1 MQAACTTQVVE
12 KTDDVNGVENVDF
25 RLVEWLCNPTEKPIR
40 ATIVEYPAE
49 KQILIDISPSQAD
62 EWNFFARLIDAHE
75 HWLRE
80 IRRKHPKE
88 LRRCYVAAEAKD
100 RVRVIGT
107 CLLELCRQHQLLP
120 LTSDVRNYVKRK
132 ADGFSKKT
140 QRHAITTVAASRAS
154 IWAERRKVP
163 SLSMQELRTW
173 IPLEPDDY
181 QERTL
186 LEQDRIPWATPPQNQ
201 PPSQL
206 TTQELQTWEPL
217 EVDDYQ
223 ERMVLEQSR
232 IPFCTSPQNRP
243 VKHLGLCAAFAD
255 LASVVKPGKSAQVSR
270 YGHYTEAARSNDGNT
285 IVLTSKFG
293 LLKTLTKTTVQR
305 ADQFTTTVMA
315 KYSHPVRFTGR
326 DGVVT
331 YADTEQETTVRFD
344 QNEEN
349 TVEDAG
355 RSGVG
360 EAARE
365 MLSAIAPETTL
376 LTAHEQKRR
385 AERGDQREIPTAS
398 TVPNRI
404 RVKTA
409 GNKYE
414 PNSCVG
420 ILTPTAWRSILYHK
434 VRINPRE
441 QTFTIEEKTYP
452 ISQFR
457 VSENPSTIAEW
468 VGVQGRLAWPY
479 IAAIAKRVA
488 YLQRASP
495 DRNTFDTILTERL
508 PWLLANI
515 DMTVPAAQLVP
526 FAC

>member
-1 MQAACTTQVVE
+1 MQAACATQVVE
-12 KTDDVNGVENVDF
+12 KIDDVDEVKNVDF
-25 RLVEWLCNPTEKPIR
+25 RLVEWLCNPTEKPVR

-49 KQILIDISPSQAD
+49 KQIFIDISPSQAD

-107 CLLELCRQHQLLP
+107 CLLELCRQHKLLP
-120 LTSDVRNYVKRK
+120 LTPDIKKYVRRK
-132 ADGFSKKT
+132 ADGFSKRT
-140 QRHAITTVAASRAS
+140 QRHVTTTIATSRAN
-154 IWAERRKVP
+154 IWAERRKASCP
-163 SLSMQELRTW
+163 SMQELRTW
-173 IPLEPDDY
+173 NPLEVEDYQERTTLEQSIIKWRTPPQRQTLPQLTAQELRTWEPLEIDDY
-181 QERTL
+181 QERT
-186 LEQDRIPWATPPQNQ
+186 T
-201 PPSQL
+201 
-206 TTQELQTWEPL
+206 
-217 EVDDYQ
+217 
-223 ERMVLEQSR
+223 LEQSR
-232 IPFCTSPQNRP
+232 IPFCPPPQNRP

-255 LASVVKPGKSAQVSR
+255 LASVVKSGENARVSD
-270 YGHYTEAARSNDGNT
+270 YGHYTEATRSKDGNT

-293 LLKTLTKTTVQR
+293 LQKTLTRTTVQR
-305 ADQFTTTVMA
+305 AEQFTTTVMA

-331 YADTEQETTVRFD
+331 YGDTEQETTVRFD
-344 QNEEN
+344 QNEES

-385 AERGDQREIPTAS
+385 AERGDQREIPIAP